1 MGRTYVFAKRGAS
14 TSQTSYE
21 IRGSDLRLLKSPS
34 VGSTEKRSTGP
45 FSYAVSP
52 RLALILCPKTGTF
65 RYIKVSHCG
74 SLDIRPCGLRH
85 GVSVGGT
92 LCLRLFFAQMDV
104 QVMTWLQ
111 KKATTPPPSGNLY
124 PKGGNPGKKVENSV
138 AVIRESLPKRRKS
151 AEKVENPVAVIRES
165 LPKRWK
171 SRK

>member
-1 MGRTYVFAKRGAS
+1 MG
-14 TSQTSYE
+14 
-21 IRGSDLRLLKSPS
+21 
-34 VGSTEKRSTGP
+34 
-45 FSYAVSP
+45 
-52 RLALILCPKTGTF
+52 
-65 RYIKVSHCG
+65 HCG
-74 SLDIRPCGLRH
+74 SLDIRPRGLRH

-151 AEKVENPVAVIRES
+151 AEKVENPSSPGRKS
-165 LPKRWK
+165 LPKQWK
-171 SRK
+171 IPPAQT